1 MSSLMNIIIYRRA
14 FSLPNVNLQ
23 KGNDI
28 INLESAS
35 FSNGHINGGPD
46 YDIINLNPSKDY
58 SSDITLNDGYGGF
71 IGSVNSSF
79 SNIEEINTGIGYDK
93 LTLNS
98 DNNTVNIYGYN
109 SGTAEL

>member
-1 MSSLMNIIIYRRA
+1 MTVVPANADNVMNVESDGISSYIDNLL

-58 SSDITLNDGYGGF
+58 SSDITLNDGCGGF
-71 IGSVNSSF
+71 FGNVNSSF
-79 SNIEEINTGIGYDK
+79 SNIEEINTGIGYD
-93 LTLNS
+93 N
-98 DNNTVNIYGYN
+98 
-109 SGTAEL
+109 